1 MKEKA
6 GEKAENGTMMR
17 QSCISGRAM
26 HFMGV
31 MPGQRYA
38 GAARLLNAEKNCRK
52 DGPKVWLGVK
62 IFHF

>member
-38 GAARLLNAEKNCRK
+38 GAGAGLF
-52 DGPKVWLGVK
+52 VK
-62 IFHF
+62 RIRDRRRQLPRCFCAI